1 MYVNIWDTTHDR
13 ISPLADLHAL
23 AKSWPGARLLPVH
36 QGHFGYHALR
46 ETVSRIEKFIAT

>member
-1 MYVNIWDTTHDR
+1 VYVNIWDTTHDR